1 MKKFL
6 SLKLHKKS
14 ENSSHGQSLVQKN
27 IPTFTRYYFFIV
39 GNFLV
44 AVGFS
49 SSGFVES
56 ILWKAGFCGHTLHQL
71 LASGDDIDLKDD
83 FLEYLRR
90 KDFNPD
96 STNY

>member
-1 MKKFL
+1 MGNPLCKRIFL
-6 SLKLHKKS
+6 RLPNNFL
-14 ENSSHGQSLVQKN
+14 
-27 IPTFTRYYFFIV
+27 FIV

-71 LASGDDIDLKDD
+71 LASGDDIGKKDLIDD